1 MFKINKENYLNT
13 NMDFSLK
20 KILINRFDIKFN
32 MTIHKLDI
40 IIYLR

>member
-20 KILINRFDIKFN
+20 KILINRFDIKLN